1 MYKIL
6 IKKQA
11 LKQLNKLPLE
21 TITDIDSAIS
31 KLAYNPKPLGCIK
44 LNHPDELYRIR
55 IRDYRVIYT
64 INDNVLIIE
73 VIRIAHRKESYR
85 NI

>member
-1 MYKIL
+1 LYKIL

-11 LKQLNKLPLE
+11 FKQLQKMQLA
-21 TITDIDSAIS
+21 TILCINSAIS
-31 KLAYNPKPLGCIK
+31 ELSANPKPIGCKK

-55 IRDYRVIYT
+55 IGDYRVIYS
-64 INDNVLIIE
+64 IRNKELIIE
-73 VIRIAHRKESYR
+73 VIRIAHRRESYR